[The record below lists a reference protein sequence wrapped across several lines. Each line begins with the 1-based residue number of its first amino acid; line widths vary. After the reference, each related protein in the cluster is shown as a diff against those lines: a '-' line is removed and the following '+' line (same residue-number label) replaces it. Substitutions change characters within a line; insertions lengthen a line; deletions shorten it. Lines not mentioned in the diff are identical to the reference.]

1 LFFER
6 ENNTNTLLREISSE
20 NDVIK
25 NHILLVTLEYRT
37 SQTHQFL
44 YSYTNK
50 RRLYIDV
57 YVLLSTYSQKTFPYH
72 VVGVDSNDVLFGGSI
87 EYRNQVQD
95 LLSSCVVQLREQLNA
110 LEGKPSQSRCAL
122 TLLSEMTGRLIVTVP
137 ICEFY
142 GILLRYILTGR
153 AALKGVYRLHST
165 ALLRLRDVITV
176 QLGEDRGA
184 GIGPGVGP
192 GVGLV
197 AGTGTGTGTGSE
209 NGVSYLC
216 SLLSDV
222 EKCMLTVE
230 GGR

>member
-1 LFFER
+1 LF
-6 ENNTNTLLREISSE
+6 
-20 NDVIK
+20 
-25 NHILLVTLEYRT
+25 
-37 SQTHQFL
+37 
-44 YSYTNK
+44 
-50 RRLYIDV
+50 IDV

-95 LLSSCVVQLREQLNA
+95 LLSSCVMQLREQLNA
-110 LEGKPSQSRCAL
+110 LEGRPSQSRCAL
-122 TLLSEMTGRLIVTVP
+122 TLLSEMTGRLIITEP

-153 AALKGVYRLHST
+153 AALKGVYRLHSI

-176 QLGEDRGA
+176 QLGEDRGSE
-184 GIGPGVGP
+184 IGPGVG
-192 GVGLV
+192 
-197 AGTGTGTGTGSE
+197 AGTETGTGSE